1 MRSLIYPVI
10 IPGFLIIVGLAL
22 LIYQQPYGLL
32 IAAVGGVWM
41 LLSFLIGYKEHEEF
55 PMGMGRG
62 RKR

>member
-10 IPGFLIIVGLAL
+10 IPGIMIITGLAL
-22 LIYQQPYGLL
+22 MIYQQPYGIF
-32 IAAVGGVWM
+32 IAVIGAIWM
-41 LLSFLIGYKEHEEF
+41 VLSFLIGYKEDEEL